1 MAGPKSLVAKPKC
14 RSSDLF
20 VRGHARVPYMYK
32 QTWEDMMSTDRESDS
47 VSEIA
52 VSAPQ
57 PAAKK
62 IKSCACSVALGA
74 HEQAFK
80 AMKVTGTVLKKRQR
94 YKAKGDADCLHRD
107 IQAQN
112 AWLLANIFDAS
123 GNYLY
128 CAACIV
134 SVLGVREKR
143 LARLRKVKLP
153 AEHKLDMILSYRVL
167 QGMFRFMLVYPILR
181 W

>member
-1 MAGPKSLVAKPKC
+1 MLK
-14 RSSDLF
+14 RSSKF
-20 VRGHARVPYMYK
+20 TVPS
-32 QTWEDMMSTDRESDS
+32 TWVTMHIY
-47 VSEIA
+47 EIA
-52 VSAPQ
+52 VSGGHTPQ

-134 SVLGVREKR
+134 SVLGVRNIWPDYAK
-143 LARLRKVKLP
+143 
-153 AEHKLDMILSYRVL
+153 
-167 QGMFRFMLVYPILR
+167 
-181 W
+181 

>member
-1 MAGPKSLVAKPKC
+1 MAGPKSRVAKPKR

-20 VRGHARVPYMYK
+20 VRGHARAPYK
-32 QTWEDMMSTDRESDS
+32 RTWEDMMSTDRESDS
-47 VSEIA
+47 ESEIA
-52 VSAPQ
+52 VSGGHEPQ

-62 IKSCACSVALGA
+62 IESCACSVALGA

-94 YKAKGDADCLHRD
+94 YNAKGDADCLHRD
-107 IQAQN
+107 IKAQN

-143 LARLRKVKLP
+143 LARLRKVKRSELP
-153 AEHKLDMILSYRVL
+153 AEHKLSSKPL
-167 QGMFRFMLVYPILR
+167 
-181 W
+181 

>member
-1 MAGPKSLVAKPKC
+1 
-14 RSSDLF
+14 
-20 VRGHARVPYMYK
+20 
-32 QTWEDMMSTDRESDS
+32 MSTDRESDS

-52 VSAPQ
+52 VSGGHAPQ

-80 AMKVTGTVLKKRQR
+80 AMKVTGTVLKKRKR

-107 IQAQN
+107 IKAQN

-128 CAACIV
+128 CAAYIV

-153 AEHKLDMILSYRVL
+153 AEHKLDIMGFSKECLGLCRFIPFLDGKGRVFKRNL
-167 QGMFRFMLVYPILR
+167 NSVFCGGGRENCVST
-181 W
+181 